1 MSESKVGAKL
11 GQPAASPDPIAIH
24 GIHDRSH
31 KDAVDHER
39 RILPP
44 LGHRAGRDGGCG
56 IHEDHLEEE
65 ESKYGDIIAGAA
77 QKEAGSAK
85 QAKAFAEKAH
95 GNFFAQTRIAAHR
108 RDCPKSPK
116 HDGKSSDVETDH

>member
-1 MSESKVGAKL
+1 MSETKVGAKL
-11 GQPAASPDPIAIH
+11 RQPAASPDPIAIH

-39 RILPP
+39 RVLPP

-77 QKEAGSAK
+77 QKEAGSTK
-85 QAKAFAEKAH
+85 KPECLAEK
-95 GNFFAQTRIAAHR
+95 
-108 RDCPKSPK
+108 RDGDLLAK
-116 HDGKSSDVETDH
+116 